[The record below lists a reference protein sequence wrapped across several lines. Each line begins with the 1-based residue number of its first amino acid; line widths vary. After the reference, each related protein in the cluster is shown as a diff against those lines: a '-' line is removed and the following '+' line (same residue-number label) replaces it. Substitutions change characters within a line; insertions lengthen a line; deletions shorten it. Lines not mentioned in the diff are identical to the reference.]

1 MSDSM
6 GFSLSASPY
15 SAPGIT
21 SPSLRLAG
29 VADLEQSSVVLG
41 FGCSV
46 DRLVEAPSSSS
57 ESASRELKKLSIVL
71 PKSVHQSAK
80 LLALREDITLT
91 SMIVDLLQQR
101 ISAAGL

>member
-1 MSDSM
+1 M
-6 GFSLSASPY
+6 GFSLSVSPY
-15 SAPGIT
+15 SAPGT
-21 SPSLRLAG
+21 VPPDLHLAG
-29 VADLEQSSVVLG
+29 VAGLNQSSVVLG
-41 FGCSV
+41 FGRSV
-46 DRLVEAPSSSS
+46 DRLVEAPASSA